1 VPLKMRTPIIA
12 AFTVASLGACTKGST
27 PVEKSYLDPISGSK
41 TVVNVV
47 DLGDLELVAARDRPD
62 GFGTLNVHS
71 KPILSYSC
79 SPDGSCVISIF
90 VGKVPSVTIS
100 TQSQGR
106 ALKGIWVTGSEWN
119 TFDNTG
125 TGLSDTRVANGS
137 KVAEIWLNGQW
148 TPRSTTFSG
157 GKRRYFVGDR
167 EVVLSEHGWVY
178 RGT

>member
-1 VPLKMRTPIIA
+1 VLTRVIA
-12 AFTVASLGACTKGST
+12 ALTIASLGACSKNST
-27 PVEKSYLDPISGSK
+27 PVEKSYVDPISGSK

-71 KPILSYSC
+71 KPLLGYSC

-90 VGKVPSVTIS
+90 VGKVPSVTVS
-100 TQSQGR
+100 TQSEGKV
-106 ALKGIWVTGSEWN
+106 LKEVWVSGSEWN
-119 TFDNTG
+119 TFDHNG
-125 TGLSDTRVANGS
+125 TGLSDSRVAIGS
-137 KVAEIWLNGQW
+137 KTAEIWLDGEW
-148 TPRSTTFSG
+148 TPRTTTLDG
-157 GKRRYFVGDR
+157 GKRRYFVGGR